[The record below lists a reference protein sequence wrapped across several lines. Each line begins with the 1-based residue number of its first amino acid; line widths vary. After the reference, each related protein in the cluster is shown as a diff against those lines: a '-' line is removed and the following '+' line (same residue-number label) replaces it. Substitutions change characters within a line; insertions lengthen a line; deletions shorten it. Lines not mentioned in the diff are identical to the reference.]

1 MNLPETPPPMLERAE
16 LKSLY
21 LPQIESFS
29 ESPESIKL
37 LLATDDSAET
47 ADRKSSRLRVL
58 RTSPIILAFCG
69 TVFISLIFLMDFTAR
84 DGNRAATVS
93 RTSSVTPAKVEN
105 LPVSGGRN
113 QKIPANATAPAT
125 PAPQPSVAPSV
136 QPSVVQSASPAS
148 NIAENQPAGQ
158 QPAARTSP
166 STNVDPKG
174 AQVTMP
180 SPADAAGEGGF
191 TLQVGSFNAQAE
203 ADERAGKLGSLG
215 VRAYVV
221 SVEIPKRG
229 TWYRLFVGS
238 FSSREEA
245 GRYGAQ
251 LRGRGAVADFI
262 VTERRAT

>member
-1 MNLPETPPPMLERAE
+1 
-16 LKSLY
+16 
-21 LPQIESFS
+21 
-29 ESPESIKL
+29 
-37 LLATDDSAET
+37 
-47 ADRKSSRLRVL
+47 
-58 RTSPIILAFCG
+58 
-69 TVFISLIFLMDFTAR
+69 
-84 DGNRAATVS
+84 
-93 RTSSVTPAKVEN
+93 
-105 LPVSGGRN
+105 
-113 QKIPANATAPAT
+113 
-125 PAPQPSVAPSV
+125 
-136 QPSVVQSASPAS
+136 
-148 NIAENQPAGQ
+148 
-158 QPAARTSP
+158 
-166 STNVDPKG
+166 
-174 AQVTMP
+174 MP